1 MSTSAITGRIIY
13 KQDIR
18 ANLDANIRSNSL
30 VFDLTNSRLLYS
42 PSGTSYYEFYPG
54 QTSGGGGG
62 SGSVTS
68 VGATSNT
75 LSISNSPITSA
86 GNIFVNLSA
95 IGSQGIYEKVS
106 VDSYGRV
113 VSGSALTSADIPALG
128 YISVNGGVVLGN
140 LSGTN
145 FYGSFKGNS
154 DSSNILTTPRNI
166 TLSGDISTVSH
177 TFDGGSDISFG
188 VHLSP
193 NGVVSGTYSKST
205 VDSYGRVVSGS
216 SLTSADIPA
225 LGYVSISA
233 IQAIANQTL
242 VLISGVSASTVSATS
257 AGLVSFQYGIVP
269 NMLGIIVSGT
279 SAGSYTAN
287 YNIYTT
293 NDGSTLTKIAYG
305 TISNLNYV
313 DSNIMLNAYN
323 NSSFVA
329 DVSIS
334 GSVSNPGISIS
345 VKS

>member
-68 VGATSNT
+68 VGATSTT
-75 LSISNSPITSA
+75 LTISNSPITSS
-86 GNIFVNLSA
+86 GNISVNLSA

-106 VDSYGRV
+106 VDSFGRV
-113 VSGSALTSADIPALG
+113 VSGSALTSADIP
-128 YISVNGGVVLGN
+128 V
-140 LSGTN
+140 
-145 FYGSFKGNS
+145 
-154 DSSNILTTPRNI
+154 
-166 TLSGDISTVSH
+166 
-177 TFDGGSDISFG
+177 
-188 VHLSP
+188 
-193 NGVVSGTYSKST
+193 
-205 VDSYGRVVSGS
+205 
-216 SLTSADIPA
+216 

-242 VLISGVSASTVSATS
+242 VLVSGVSASTVSATP
-257 AGLVSFQYGIVP
+257 AGLVSFQYGIIP
-269 NMLGIIVSGT
+269 NMIGIIVSGT
-279 SAGSYTAN
+279 SAGSYTAT

-293 NDGSTLTKIAYG
+293 NDGFNLTKIAYG

-313 DSNIMLNAYN
+313 DSNIILNAYN